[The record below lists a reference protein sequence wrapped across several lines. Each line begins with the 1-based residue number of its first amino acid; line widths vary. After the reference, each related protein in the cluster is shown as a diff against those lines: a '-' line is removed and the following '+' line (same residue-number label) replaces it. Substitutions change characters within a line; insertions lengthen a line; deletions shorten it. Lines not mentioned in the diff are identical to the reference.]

1 MIFRLIAQIM
11 LSTVF
16 LHLLPYDGEV
26 MEKLATDAQDFDRT
40 LFAVEE
46 SLNSDEPHLP
56 EALSVPAPPVRVHPT
71 SVGVVTTAVSAFVL
85 DRATRT
91 PLFEKNIDEP
101 RSIGSITKL
110 MTAYIFLETNP
121 NLDALVT
128 IDVKDV
134 RLGGTQH
141 LTVGDPVTIRDLLK
155 ASLVGSDNSAT
166 AALARLSS
174 MNEGDFVARMNEAAA
189 EIGMERTTFADTTGL
204 SQDNRSIVSDL
215 ALMLD
220 HILQNETI
228 RTITQQPFI
237 TIASTSGALYTVES
251 TDDLLHSF
259 LNQPPYAIVGGKTG
273 YLPEAGYCLG
283 TIFSEDGGH
292 EIIVVVLG
300 SETDQSRFQDVKSL
314 AAWTY
319 KVYDWL

>member
-1 MIFRLIAQIM
+1 M
-11 LSTVF
+11 
-16 LHLLPYDGEV
+16 
-26 MEKLATDAQDFDRT
+26 LATNSQEFNRT
-40 LFAVEE
+40 TFTIEK
-46 SLNSDEPHLP
+46 SLHRDQPHLP
-56 EALSVPAPPVRVHPT
+56 KSLFLPNPPTRVHPT

-101 RSIGSITKL
+101 RSIGSIVKL
-110 MTAYIFLETNP
+110 MTAHVFLETNP
-121 NLDALVT
+121 KLDASAA
-128 IDVKDV
+128 IESQDV

-141 LTVGDPVTIRDLLK
+141 IIIGDFVTVRDLLK

-166 AALARLSS
+166 AALARLSG
-174 MNEGDFVARMNEAAA
+174 MTEGDFVARMNEAAA
-189 EIGMERTTFADTTGL
+189 EIGMERTTFADATGL
-204 SQDNRSIVSDL
+204 SEDNRSIVSDL

-228 RTITQQPFI
+228 RTITQQPFVTI
-237 TIASTSGALYTVES
+237 TSTSGALYSVES

-314 AAWTY
+314 AAWAY